1 MTERSAATELWVQV
15 PSGRNAPAFARNV
28 VQRSY
33 ADELPAQ
40 QLADL
45 LVIVSELTT
54 NATLHGVGEISL
66 GVSVENGC
74 VFGEVIDQGSGFVGD
89 VGGHGL
95 DEVGR
100 KGLLI
105 VATLADRWGIHEGS
119 SHVWFELATHD
130 EREPVQRRRDSTLN
144 PGSRGPARASRDAV
158 GPGPSHVGGTRRR

>member
-1 MTERSAATELWVQV
+1 VTERSAATELCVQV
-15 PSGRNAPAFARNV
+15 PRGRNAPAFARNV
-28 VQRSY
+28 VERSY
-33 ADELPAQ
+33 GDELPAQ

-66 GVSVENGC
+66 AVSVENGC

-89 VGGHGL
+89 IGVHER
-95 DEVGR
+95 DDVGR

-119 SHVWFELATHD
+119 SHVWFELATND
-130 EREPVQRRRDSTLN
+130 EREPVQRRRDATLN
-144 PGSRGPARASRDAV
+144 PGSRGPAHASRDAV
-158 GPGPSHVGGTRRR
+158 GHEPSQVGGR